1 MKEKG
6 EVIFYQGE
14 SDSTRIEVKL
24 ENDSVWLNINQMAD
38 LFGRDKS
45 VISRHLSN
53 VFKEGEL
60 NWETTVAKNATVQ
73 TEGSRKVNREVEYYN
88 LDVII
93 SIGYR
98 VKSQRG
104 TQFRIWANKVLRDY
118 LTKGYAIDQK
128 RFQEQSRQL
137 EDLKQTVKLLGK
149 VVENKALDSDEAT
162 GLLKVVTDY
171 AYALDVLDRY
181 DHQILEIEATSPK
194 ELFQITYSAAMEAIK
209 GLKDKFGGSSLFGNE
224 KDESFQG
231 SLAAIYQTFGGK
243 DLYPSV
249 EEKAANFLYFVIK
262 NHSFS
267 DGNKRI
273 AAFLFVWFLEK
284 NGILYRADGSKKIA
298 DNALVALTLMIAESK
313 PEEKDMMI
321 KVVVNLINLKN

>member
-1 MKEKG
+1 MKEG
-6 EVIFYQGE
+6 DVIFYQVN
-14 SDSTRIEVKL
+14 SAQNQIEVKL
-24 ENDSVWLNINQMAD
+24 SNDSVWLNLNQMAD
-38 LFGRDKS
+38 LFDRDKS
-45 VISRHLSN
+45 VISKHLSN
-53 VFKEGEL
+53 VFRESEL
-60 NWETTVAKNATVQ
+60 DRSSVVAKNAT
-73 TEGSRKVNREVEYYN
+73 TGSDGKTYQVDYFN

-98 VKSQRG
+98 VKSKQG
-104 TQFRIWANKVLRDY
+104 TQFRIWANRVLKDY
-118 LTKGYAIDQK
+118 LTNGYAIDKK

-137 EDLKQTVKLLGK
+137 EELKQTVKLLGN
-149 VVENKALDSDEAT
+149 VIESKALNSDEAT

-171 AYALDVLDRY
+171 AYALDVLDKY
-181 DHQILEIEATSPK
+181 DHQLLEIEATSPG
-194 ELFQITYSAAMEAIK
+194 ELFQITYPAAMEAVK

-243 DLYPSV
+243 DLYPSI
-249 EEKAANFLYFVIK
+249 EEKAANLLYFVIK

-284 NGILYRADGSKKIA
+284 NGILYREDGSKKIA

-321 KVVVNLINLKN
+321 KVVVNLINRKN

>member
-1 MKEKG
+1 M
-6 EVIFYQGE
+6 
-14 SDSTRIEVKL
+14 
-24 ENDSVWLNINQMAD
+24 
-38 LFGRDKS
+38 LFRS
-45 VISRHLSN
+45 
-53 VFKEGEL
+53 F
-60 NWETTVAKNATVQ
+60 AK
-73 TEGSRKVNREVEYYN
+73 KPVNYYN

-93 SIGYR
+93 SVGYR
-98 VKSQRG
+98 VKSYRG
-104 TQFRIWANKVLRDY
+104 TQFRIWANKVLKDY

-128 RFQEQSRQL
+128 RFREQSRQL
-137 EDLKQTVKLLGK
+137 EELKQTVKLLGN
-149 VVENKALDSDEAT
+149 VVERQALNSDEAT

-181 DHQILEIEATSPK
+181 DHQVLEIEDTSPK

-231 SLAAIYQTFGGK
+231 SLAAIYQTFGRK

-249 EEKAANFLYFVIK
+249 EEKAANLLYFVIK

-321 KVVVNLINLKN
+321 KVVVNLINRKN